1 MSTKPE
7 LRFPKPSFTAL
18 LEHYKTDAET
28 VHTCAILNP
37 TEQADGIN
45 TCAAR
50 LSEALCLANAL
61 ATDRAKIRAGTKK
74 NDVYPLL
81 GPYNYRLFGKPL
93 QPRHRPRGPR
103 PRRVPPAPL
112 GPAEVV
118 HQPGGRAARD
128 PGQDRGALLHQDPG
142 VLGAGSRRRLEQ
154 GQLRRQRLLELLEGV
169 VLGARLIF
177 SRVGR

>member
-81 GPYNYRLFGKPL
+81 GPYNYRLFGNL
-93 QPRHRPRGPR
+93 CNHGIARG
-103 PRRVPPAPL
+103 
-112 GPAEVV
+112 
-118 HQPGGRAARD
+118 ARD
-128 PGQDRGALLHQDPG
+128 LGEFLQHHWGQPKSFTSLEGAPPEIQDKTG
-142 VLGAGSRRRLEQ
+142 VLCFIKIPGYSGQGHVDVWNKASCVGSGYRNSSKVWFW
-154 GQLRRQRLLELLEGV
+154 EL
-169 VLGARLIF
+169 A
-177 SRVGR
+177 